1 MLTKVKKG
9 KLATGRA
16 AYFAIVASKYNAEY
30 VDSMLTAAEATLRK
44 AGAAGV
50 RVVRVPGAYEVPVV
64 AAKLA
69 RSKSPRYAA
78 VICLGVILRGET
90 THAQNIAEAVSQA
103 LALTQVETEVP
114 MIHEV
119 LLLENRKQAEARC
132 LDKDHN
138 RGLEAAQTAIEMG
151 QIMASLDAKQS
162 R

>member
-9 KLATGRA
+9 KLTTGRA
-16 AYFAIVASKYNAEY
+16 AHFAIVASKYNAEY
-30 VDSMLTAAEATLRK
+30 VDSMLAAAEATLRK

-103 LALTQVETEVP
+103 LAVIQVETEVP

-119 LLLENRKQAEARC
+119 LLLENRQQAEARC

-138 RGLEAAQTAIEMG
+138 RGFEAAQTAIEMG
-151 QIMASLDAKQS
+151 QIMASLSGKQS